1 MGPASRCP
9 LWPKADMSF
18 CAPHVCFWPLAD
30 ITSLWAAL
38 RPSQPSNMSRRC
50 RRRSPNV
57 FRNNGPFWAR
67 PRCEN
72 APEKSDRAEN
82 RYGDGDDDCPDNDSS
97 KEELVFRSG
106 EPHLAL
112 FGSEPAATARL
123 TNVLGSQRFLF
134 VWGVVAKPLLVAPDA
149 IDTIVPTQS
158 NRDWV

>member
-1 MGPASRCP
+1 
-9 LWPKADMSF
+9 MSF
-18 CAPHVCFWPLAD
+18 CAAHVCFWPLAD
-30 ITSLWAAL
+30 ITSLRAAL

-67 PRCEN
+67 PGCEN
-72 APEKSDRAEN
+72 APEKSGRAEN

-123 TNVLGSQRFLF
+123 TERFRQSTFSVCLGRRSETTSCRAGRYRHHRADAKQSRL
-134 VWGVVAKPLLVAPDA
+134 GVNHQYSPPD
-149 IDTIVPTQS
+149 
-158 NRDWV
+158 